1 MAEMAEVRQAVAPL
15 RVGMVVFP
23 NLTMLD
29 LIGPHDVLNT
39 PRCKIDL
46 LWHRIEPVPVQGSFS
61 ILPTATFADYDPPD
75 ILFVPGGPGQL
86 PMMDD
91 EALIAFVARAGRTA
105 RYITSVCTGSLI
117 LGAAGLLKGKRATT
131 HWASLDQLK
140 LLGAIPVSERVVEDG
155 NVITG
160 AGVSS
165 GIDFGLVL
173 TARIWGEAAAKAM
186 QLAIEY
192 DPDPPFAGGSVT
204 SAEPEI
210 VAVMRERMAPLL
222 EKRVAAAT
230 RIGREKLGL

>member
-1 MAEMAEVRQAVAPL
+1 MAETQLSVPPL

-46 LWHRIEPVPVQGSFS
+46 LWHRIEPVPVQGSFA
-61 ILPTATFADYDPPD
+61 IVPTATFANYDPPD
-75 ILFVPGGPGQL
+75 LLFVPGGPGQL
-86 PMMDD
+86 PVMDD
-91 EALIAFVARAGRTA
+91 EALISFVARAGRTA
-105 RYITSVCTGSLI
+105 KYVTSVCTGSLI
-117 LGAAGLLKGKRATT
+117 LGAAGLLKGKRATS

-140 LLGAIPVSERVVEDG
+140 LLGAIPVAERVVEDG

-165 GIDFGLVL
+165 GIDFALVL
-173 TARIWGEAAAKAM
+173 TARIWGEAAAKAI
-186 QLAIEY
+186 QLALEY
-192 DPDPPFAGGSVT
+192 DPQPPFACGSVKT
-204 SAEPEI
+204 ADPATI
-210 VAVMRERMAPLL
+210 ATMRERMGPLL
-222 EKRVAAAT
+222 EKRVATAT

>member
-1 MAEMAEVRQAVAPL
+1 MAETQPDAL
-15 RVGMVVFP
+15 RVGMVLFP

-61 ILPTATFADYDPPD
+61 ILPTATFADYAPPD

-86 PMMDD
+86 PAMDD
-91 EALIAFVARAGRTA
+91 EALIAFVARAAQGA
-105 RYITSVCTGSLI
+105 KYITSVCTGSLI

-131 HWASLDQLK
+131 HWASLDQLA

-173 TARIWGEAAAKAM
+173 TARIWGEAAAKTF

-192 DPDPPFAGGSVT
+192 DPDPPFTGGSVQT
-204 SAEPEI
+204 SEPEI
-210 VAVMRERMAPLL
+210 VATMRARMAPLL
-222 EKRVAAAT
+222 EKRVATAT

>member
-1 MAEMAEVRQAVAPL
+1 MAETQSPVPPL
-15 RVGMVVFP
+15 RVGMVLFP
-23 NLTMLD
+23 HLTMLD

-61 ILPTATFADYDPPD
+61 ILPTATFADYAPPD

-86 PMMDD
+86 PAMDD
-91 EALIAFVARAGRTA
+91 EALIAFVAKAAQGA
-105 RYITSVCTGSLI
+105 QYITSVCTGSLI

-131 HWASLDQLK
+131 HWASLDQLA
-140 LLGAIPVSERVVEDG
+140 LLGAIPTAERVVEDG

-165 GIDFGLVL
+165 GIDFALVL
-173 TARIWGEAAAKAM
+173 TARIWGEMAAKTI

-192 DPDPPFAGGSVT
+192 DPDPPFVGGSVA
-204 SAEPEI
+204 SSEPEI
-210 VAVMRERMAPLL
+210 VAIMRERMAPLL
-222 EKRVAAAT
+222 EKRVATAT

>member
-1 MAEMAEVRQAVAPL
+1 MAESQSSVAPL

-46 LWHRIEPVPVQGSFS
+46 LWHRIEPVQGSFA
-61 ILPTATFADYDPPD
+61 IVPTATFAEYAPPD

-86 PMMDD
+86 PAMDD
-91 EALIAFVARAGRTA
+91 ESLIAFVARAGKA
-105 RYITSVCTGSLI
+105 AKYITSVCTGSLI

-131 HWASLDQLK
+131 HWASLDQLR

-173 TARIWGEAAAKAM
+173 TARIWGEAAAKTI

-192 DPDPPFAGGSVT
+192 DPDPPFTGGSIK
-204 SAEPEI
+204 SAEPDI
-210 VAVMRERMAPLL
+210 VATMRERMAPLL
-222 EKRVAAAT
+222 EKRVATAT
-230 RIGREKLGL
+230 RIGKEKLGL

>member
-1 MAEMAEVRQAVAPL
+1 MAETQPDAL
-15 RVGMVVFP
+15 RVGMVLFP

-46 LWHRIEPVPVQGSFS
+46 LWHRIEPVPAQGNFS
-61 ILPTATFADYDPPD
+61 ILPTATFADYAPPD

-86 PMMDD
+86 PAMDD
-91 EALIAFVARAGRTA
+91 EALIAFVARAAQGA
-105 RYITSVCTGSLI
+105 KYVTSVCTGSLI

-131 HWASLDQLK
+131 HWASLDQLA

-173 TARIWGEAAAKAM
+173 TARIWGEAAAKTI

-192 DPDPPFAGGSVT
+192 DPDPPFTGGSVKT
-204 SAEPEI
+204 SEPEI
-210 VAVMRERMAPLL
+210 VATMRQRMAPLL
-222 EKRVAAAT
+222 EKRVATAT

>member
-1 MAEMAEVRQAVAPL
+1 MADIPQSDVL
-15 RVGMVVFP
+15 RIGMVLFP

-61 ILPTATFADYDPPD
+61 ILPTATFADYAPPD

-86 PMMDD
+86 PAMDD
-91 EALIAFVARAGRTA
+91 EALIAFVAKAA
-105 RYITSVCTGSLI
+105 ESAKYITSVCTGSLI

-155 NVITG
+155 NIVTG

-192 DPDPPFAGGSVT
+192 DPDPPFVGGSVK
-204 SAEPEI
+204 SAESHI
-210 VAVMRERMAPLL
+210 VATMRERMAPLL

>member
-1 MAEMAEVRQAVAPL
+1 MTEANQTSEAPL
-15 RVGMVVFP
+15 RVGMVLFP
-23 NLTMLD
+23 NLTSLD

-86 PMMDD
+86 PAMDD
-91 EALIAFVARAGRTA
+91 EALIAFVAKAAKTA
-105 RYITSVCTGSLI
+105 KYITSVCTGSLI
-117 LGAAGLLKGKRATT
+117 LGAAGLLKGKRATS

-140 LLGAIPVSERVVEDG
+140 LLGAIPVAERVVEDG

-160 AGVSS
+160 AGVTS
-165 GIDFGLVL
+165 GIDFALVL
-173 TARIWGEAAAKAM
+173 TARIWGEAAAKAI
-186 QLAIEY
+186 QLALEY
-192 DPDPPFAGGSVT
+192 DPQPPFAAGSVKT
-204 SAEPEI
+204 ADPATI
-210 VAVMRERMAPLL
+210 ATMRERMGPLL
-222 EKRVAAAT
+222 EKRVATAT

>member
-192 DPDPPFAGGSVT
+192 DPDPPFTGGSVT

-210 VAVMRERMAPLL
+210 VAAMRERMAPLL

>member
-210 VAVMRERMAPLL
+210 VAAMRERMAPLL

>member
-1 MAEMAEVRQAVAPL
+1 MADIPQSDVL
-15 RVGMVVFP
+15 RIGMVLFP

-61 ILPTATFADYDPPD
+61 ILPTATFADYAPPD

-86 PMMDD
+86 PAMDD
-91 EALIAFVARAGRTA
+91 EALIAFVARAAEGA
-105 RYITSVCTGSLI
+105 KYITSVCTGSLI

-155 NVITG
+155 NIVTG

-186 QLAIEY
+186 QLVIEY
-192 DPDPPFAGGSVT
+192 DPDPPFVGGSVK
-204 SAEPEI
+204 SAEPHI
-210 VAVMRERMAPLL
+210 VTAMRERMAPLL

>member
-1 MAEMAEVRQAVAPL
+1 MAEMAEVQQAVAPL

-46 LWHRIEPVPVQGSFS
+46 LWHRIEPVPVQGSFA
-61 ILPTATFADYDPPD
+61 ILPTATFADYALPD

-91 EALIAFVARAGRTA
+91 EALIGFVARAGRTA

-192 DPDPPFAGGSVT
+192 DPDPPFTGGSVT

-210 VAVMRERMAPLL
+210 VAAMRERMAPLL
-222 EKRVAAAT
+222 EKRVATAT